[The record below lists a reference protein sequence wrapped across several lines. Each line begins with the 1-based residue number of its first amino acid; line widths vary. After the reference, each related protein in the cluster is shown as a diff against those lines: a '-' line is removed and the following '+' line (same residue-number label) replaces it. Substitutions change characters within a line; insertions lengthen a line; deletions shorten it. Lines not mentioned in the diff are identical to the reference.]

1 MKKLLF
7 VMPESA
13 GDVFLCTA
21 LLRSLRETYPEY
33 EIYFATKPIYFDI
46 LKDNKNIDKI
56 IEYRPEMDNIFAMEG
71 VADHNGYFDICLIP
85 HIQTQ
90 RIITYTHNGI
100 DRIALNLK
108 Y

>member
-1 MKKLLF
+1 MNKLLF

-21 LLRSLRETYPEY
+21 LLRSLRETYPNY
-33 EIYFATKPIYFDI
+33 KIHFATNPIYQCI
-46 LKDNKNIDKI
+46 LNGNPYIDFVVNYDSK
-56 IEYRPEMDNIFAMEG
+56 MDNLLLMEG
-71 VADHNGYFDICLIP
+71 SGFHIGFFDICLIP

-90 RIITYTHNGI
+90 RVITYTHNGK
-100 DRIALNLK
+100 DKIALDLK